1 METPAAEPTSA
12 LERIIIPEVVDA
24 EIIRTSLGPSI
35 DKIIERADSTVAKL
49 AAGIN
54 DDESLALAVR
64 AAEALRDDGKD
75 HLVKWRKDFYE
86 PEYRRA
92 EDIRAMF
99 DPRMK
104 KIEAHMKTL
113 LGHVADYK
121 ALKERQAKLAR
132 EKAEAD
138 ARRQRE
144 EAERLQ
150 REAEAAEARAKQ
162 AVEDE
167 KRRKLEAEA
176 AEVRR
181 VQAEKDA
188 EERRTRE
195 AREAA
200 ATETKRKLDEE
211 EQSRLTHAQVA
222 QDEGNGAAK
231 VDTILESA
239 TPISPVLGKAEQAKD
254 LEAVRLESENAAR
267 VAEEKLRLERVE
279 ADAAEQRRKDA
290 EAEAFR
296 KREEATQAT
305 AAATAAAAAA
315 AATSIAKTDETGTT
329 GTIRWK
335 WDLES
340 DGTEMGDITAV
351 MAVIKAV
358 LEGIVPIEYIGY
370 NRKRPQDF
378 RPSLIGEDVTDKKDR
393 FACPGIR
400 AYPQQDEQLKRRSV
414 GGRK

>member
-1 METPAAEPTSA
+1 
-12 LERIIIPEVVDA
+12 
-24 EIIRTSLGPSI
+24 
-35 DKIIERADSTVAKL
+35 
-49 AAGIN
+49 
-54 DDESLALAVR
+54 
-64 AAEALRDDGKD
+64 
-75 HLVKWRKDFYE
+75 
-86 PEYRRA
+86 
-92 EDIRAMF
+92 
-99 DPRMK
+99 
-104 KIEAHMKTL
+104 
-113 LGHVADYK
+113 
-121 ALKERQAKLAR
+121 
-132 EKAEAD
+132 
-138 ARRQRE
+138 
-144 EAERLQ
+144 
-150 REAEAAEARAKQ
+150 
-162 AVEDE
+162 
-167 KRRKLEAEA
+167 
-176 AEVRR
+176 
-181 VQAEKDA
+181 
-188 EERRTRE
+188 
-195 AREAA
+195 
-200 ATETKRKLDEE
+200 
-211 EQSRLTHAQVA
+211 
-222 QDEGNGAAK
+222 